1 MAGIV
6 FYIAKAKYLP
16 RLQIGKTFRWD
27 YEYTEVGDVEYDYS
41 LLDLEKEA
49 QFDNEEWTVG
59 SSSSVSSGAES
70 PIDETQSMW
79 EGETLASTSDIEAQ
93 R

>member
-6 FYIAKAKYLP
+6 FYVAKAQYLP
-16 RLQIGKTFRWD
+16 RLQVGKTFRWD
-27 YEYTEVGDVEYDYS
+27 YEYTEAGDIEYNYS
-41 LLDLEKEA
+41 LLDMEKEA
-49 QFDNEEWTVG
+49 HVDNKDWTVG

-79 EGETLASTSDIEAQ
+79 EGETLASTSDTEAQ